1 MKKIYLLLLA
11 LIALSSNAQSL
22 VFEGKIVDKT
32 TQESIPFANIIVQNS
47 TQGVISNEDGVFKFY
62 VTKDA
67 ENIEVSHIGYKTQIF
82 SVNEIKTEPITINLE
97 ADEMALEE
105 VIVTNKPI
113 NQILAGILSN
123 SKNQLDKSIKL
134 ETYYREFVKINDK
147 YSKFADGVI
156 DFYIQPK
163 KKEKVESKLVVNQSR
178 AFQLAGIDEIEK
190 KGKADLSEMDSFFDI
205 QKAANGFFT
214 YEYIQTL
221 SSEKANENYEF
232 ELRSKKD
239 QYGNTLEVIY
249 IKPKSNVEKALLT
262 GKITY
267 DPNKKV
273 VLDIDVKMSEKH
285 KQHVETINAL
295 LFKFA
300 IHDIQIKQTY
310 KYTNGK
316 YIPGYRK
323 SIIDLHIKF
332 GKQMNDRMMCISD
345 LVVTNFD
352 DNVTTMPS
360 KDKYFKERS
369 LYTNGMNFTE
379 NFWETNNALPLSENE
394 ERILQTLK
402 SK

>member
-22 VFEGKIVDKT
+22 VFEGKILDKI

-82 SVNEIKTEPITINLE
+82 SVKEIKTEPITINLE

>member
-11 LIALSSNAQSL
+11 LISFSSNAQSL
-22 VFEGKIVDKT
+22 IFEGKIVDKNT
-32 TQESIPFANIIVQNS
+32 EESIPFANIIVQNS
-47 TQGVISNEDGVFKFY
+47 TQGVISNEDGIFKFY

-82 SVNEIKTEPITINLE
+82 SVKEIKTEPITINLE

-147 YSKFADGVI
+147 YSKFSDGVI

-221 SSEKANENYEF
+221 SSEKANENYDF

-285 KQHVETINAL
+285 KKHVETINAL

-345 LVVTNFD
+345 LVVTDFN
-352 DNVTTMPS
+352 DNVTTMPE
-360 KDKYFKERS
+360 KTKIFKERN
-369 LYTNGMNFTE
+369 LYSNGMNFTE

>member
-1 MKKIYLLLLA
+1 MKKIYLFLFA
-11 LIALSSNAQSL
+11 LIALSSTAQSL

-32 TQESIPFANIIVQNS
+32 TQESIPFTNIFVQNS
-47 TQGVISNEDGVFKFY
+47 TQGVISNEDGIFKFY
-62 VTKDA
+62 IPNGAK
-67 ENIEVSHIGYKTQIF
+67 NIEVGHIGYKTQIF
-82 SVNEIKTEPITINLE
+82 SVTEIKAEPITIQLE
-97 ADEMALEE
+97 TDEMALEE

-147 YSKFADGVI
+147 YSKFSDGVI

-163 KKEKVESKLVVNQSR
+163 KKEKIESKLVVNQSR

-214 YEYIQTL
+214 YEYIDRI
-221 SSEKANENYEF
+221 SSDKANESYDF

-239 QYGNTLEVIY
+239 QNGNTLEVIY
-249 IKPKSNVEKALLT
+249 IKPKPNVAKALLT
-262 GKITY
+262 GKIIY
-267 DPNKKV
+267 DPIQKV
-273 VLDIDVKMSEKH
+273 VLDIDIKMSENH

-295 LFKFA
+295 IMKFA
-300 IHDIQIKQTY
+300 VHDIQIKQTY
-310 KYTNGK
+310 KYSNDK
-316 YIPGYRK
+316 YIPSYRK
-323 SIIDLHIKF
+323 SIIDIHIKF
-332 GKQMNDRMMCISD
+332 GKQMNDRMMCVSD
-345 LVVTNFD
+345 LVVTDFTD
-352 DNVTTMPS
+352 DVSSLPEKN
-360 KDKYFKERS
+360 KIFKERN
-369 LYTNGMNFTE
+369 LYSNGMNFTE

>member
-22 VFEGKIVDKT
+22 VFEGKILDKI

-82 SVNEIKTEPITINLE
+82 SVKEIKTEPITINLE

-285 KQHVETINAL
+285 KKHVETINAL